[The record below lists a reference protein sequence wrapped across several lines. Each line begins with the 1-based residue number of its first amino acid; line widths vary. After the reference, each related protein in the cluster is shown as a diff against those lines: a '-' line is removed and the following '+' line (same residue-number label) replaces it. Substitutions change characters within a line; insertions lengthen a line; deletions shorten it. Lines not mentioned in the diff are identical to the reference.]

1 PGASDRPSPVMKDG
15 PRARSAVGPS
25 FMFRDRFARVVV
37 LARPESSSLRTTR
50 ARPPRT
56 IGGSLSGETRDLMI
70 DTFSIELP
78 WDLCA
83 AKVAR
88 FALVDWGANPESDVA
103 VSELVLNAF
112 QHGAPPITLTAIRTP
127 DRVRIEICDG

>member
-1 PGASDRPSPVMKDG
+1 M
-15 PRARSAVGPS
+15 
-25 FMFRDRFARVVV
+25 RDQV
-37 LARPESSSLRTTR
+37 
-50 ARPPRT
+50 
-56 IGGSLSGETRDLMI
+56 I

-78 WDLCA
+78 WDICA

-88 FALVDWGANPESDVA
+88 IALSDWGANPECDVA

-127 DRVRIEICDG
+127 NRVRIEISDGRSDFGPRRKYGVAGLKIVDAFSTAWGTIELPTGGKVVWVEFPA